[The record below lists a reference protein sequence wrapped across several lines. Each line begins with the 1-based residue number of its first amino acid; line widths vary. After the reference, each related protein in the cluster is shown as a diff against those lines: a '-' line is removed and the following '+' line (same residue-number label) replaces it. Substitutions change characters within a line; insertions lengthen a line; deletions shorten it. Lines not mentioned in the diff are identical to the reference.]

1 MATMALPERLDLNEA
16 LKTPDDLKKIPT
28 LKAEVVRRK
37 AIVDEQVRQKRDEMH
52 AITQKGMSSLSNA
65 QQISNMIREEMMNI
79 ERLGSEAQALISNFP
94 KIRDVATLHR
104 NFQAVE
110 KMKLDLE
117 SFQDRLEVV
126 NQMLVEDKN
135 DYGQPNLLKV
145 HYELS
150 QLREIRDEALDQ
162 AKRAPDLSCE
172 STLQGIFK
180 GLDDAVD
187 DFNENLGD
195 IMANMIQFASRENE
209 GVIVRMAVIIV
220 NEEKRDDQIRERKLV
235 RDEYSDLATR
245 FKSLAVGDRQPRE
258 YKKMLLDSVRLII
271 ASRLEET
278 NDEFMQDPDKLEK
291 LLKWYYNDLN
301 IVRRGIVDLVPK
313 DWKIYDAYV
322 GIYHQQLHDWLLSKV
337 TDSGLLPTH
346 MLAIIH
352 YKQTYLDKMR
362 RLGKSR
368 DDLVPDLPGGHDS
381 DLVREYQKLIVDKVD
396 QWMSRINSTDLQA
409 LRARRVDEIEPNE
422 YEHFRSKSS
431 NELWFMLNEQ
441 LSFANGSGIVEI
453 TEGVVGSMIGAL
465 EARKEAF
472 TRLISDISD
481 QMKHADFNRERAEHL
496 FDWFIAIA
504 NDGLAYFGE
513 ENAENPGK
521 IEAFKDDCK
530 NVVRSEFALPMEAR
544 FETLKDGYLDL
555 VLLCMTSFVKLIYT
569 MDLRPATSEILTAAW
584 ISPGQQVPAILEALS
599 SYLEDYL
606 PRSADL
612 LRVLLV
618 QEMAKR
624 LLGEYLSAVRNRG
637 AKYRRQDPFTDRVRQ
652 DLQDVFKLFGS
663 YPDAFQEIKDSWRAV
678 NGMVQLLECEKGDI
692 PREFEQMLAD
702 YPDIKIGW
710 VESVLRAREDID
722 WGPIGG
728 DGKSTMKMLRAIAVD
743 KRPDT
748 TQQTIFAFVD

>member
-1 MATMALPERLDLNEA
+1 MALPERLDLNEV
-16 LKTPDDLKKIPT
+16 LKTPEDLKKIPT
-28 LKAEVVRRK
+28 LKAEVERRK

-52 AITQKGMSSLSNA
+52 AITQKGMSSLGNA

-79 ERLGSEAQALISNFP
+79 ERLGAEAQALISNFP

-110 KMKLDLE
+110 KMKRDLE
-117 SFQDRLEVV
+117 DFQDRLEVV
-126 NQMLVEDKN
+126 NQMLAEDKN

-162 AKRAPDLSCE
+162 AKRASDVSCE
-172 STLQGIFK
+172 STLQGIFR
-180 GLDDAVD
+180 GLDNAVD

-220 NEEKRDDQIRERKLV
+220 NEEKRDEQIRERKLV

-258 YKKMLLDSVRLII
+258 YKKMLLDSVRLIV

-322 GIYHQQLHDWLLSKV
+322 GIYHRQLHDWLLSKV

-368 DDLVPDLPGGHDS
+368 EDLVPDLPGGHDS
-381 DLVREYQKLIVDKVD
+381 DLVREYQNLIVDKVD

-409 LRARRVDEIEPNE
+409 LRTRRVDEIEPNE

-453 TEGVVGSMIGAL
+453 TEGVVGSMIRAL

-481 QMKHADFNRERAEHL
+481 QMKDPDFNRERAEHL

-513 ENAENPGK
+513 ENAENPGR
-521 IEAFKDDCK
+521 IQAFKDDCK
-530 NVVRSEFALPMEAR
+530 NVVRSEYALSMEAR
-544 FETLKDGYLDL
+544 FEILKDGYLDL

-637 AKYRRQDPFTDRVRQ
+637 AKYRKQDPFTDRVRQ
-652 DLQDVFKLFGS
+652 DLQDVFKLFGG

-678 NGMVQLLECEKGDI
+678 NGMVQLLDCERGDI
-692 PREFEQMLAD
+692 PGEFERLLAD